1 MQIRHVVDASCF
13 YVNLLEHRDFDGHLT
28 PLSTERAELSMNMA
42 QYFTLASNRHL
53 IGWSAMLF
61 YAIFILNL
69 VDETN

>member
-1 MQIRHVVDASCF
+1 MVDASCF

-28 PLSTERAELSMNMA
+28 PLRTEYAELSMNMA
-42 QYFTLASNRHL
+42 QYFTRASNQHP

-69 VDETN
+69 VGETTGN